1 MSQLPHS
8 GSLPVNR
15 VTGDSCVAVFDRA
28 IGRLALLRVLPL
40 ARSARSAEFLQALDD
55 YDIVL
60 TNA

>member
-28 IGRLALLRVLPL
+28 IGRLALLSVLPL
-40 ARSARSAEFLQALDD
+40 ARSAEFLQALDD